1 LLLWTFFVW
10 IIDFLFLNYFIA
22 WIKRIY
28 FSFKNISLIKLC
40 SLFVIYS
47 PWKMIIIT
55 LSILT
60 IGVLHFKLIIL
71 LFFIKLIDFSLYQ
84 KFVLI
89 YHLKCFAFYLSIIII
104 LMIIQ
109 ELYLI
114 ILFLRI
120 DIDLILFKIIFGLKK
135 HSLIE
140 PSNEICIIANILWW
154 MIFAA
159 FDFSWCSSFNK

>member
-1 LLLWTFFVW
+1 
-10 IIDFLFLNYFIA
+10 
-22 WIKRIY
+22 
-28 FSFKNISLIKLC
+28 
-40 SLFVIYS
+40 
-47 PWKMIIIT
+47 MIIIT

-60 IGVLHFKLIIL
+60 IAALHFKLIIL
-71 LFFIKLIDFSLYQ
+71 LCFLKLIDFSLYQ

-104 LMIIQ
+104 LLIIQ
-109 ELYLI
+109 KLYLI

-120 DIDLILFKIIFGLKK
+120 DIDLILFAIIFGLKK

-140 PSNEICIIANILWW
+140 PSNEICIITNILWW

-159 FDFSWCSSFNK
+159 FDFSCCSSFNK